1 MLDAELTQAMRR
13 PAGPAPGGPVRSRPS
28 ELDEVTAIIDLG
40 SAGTQTKTAEKTGEQ
55 PDQK

>member
-1 MLDAELTQAMRR
+1 MLF
-13 PAGPAPGGPVRSRPS
+13 PAPGGPVRSRPS